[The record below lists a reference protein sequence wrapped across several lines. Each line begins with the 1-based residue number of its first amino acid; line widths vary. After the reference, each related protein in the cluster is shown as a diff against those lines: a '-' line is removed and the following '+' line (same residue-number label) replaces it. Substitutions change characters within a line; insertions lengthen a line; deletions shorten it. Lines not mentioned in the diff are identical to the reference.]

1 MLDDGIAELPTFD
14 AQASMYGSVL
24 GLSQIQYRFR
34 KEHLTPQVLLF
45 GRGQVFLPCLLAR
58 IAATL
63 CQLERKEFAMWD
75 FSMGTAV
82 GLMRKTAP
90 FLLFRIVVYFGIAVA
105 YVLAT
110 GTGAGI
116 GYGIGG
122 FGDDD
127 FQASST
133 VWGGFIGFGA
143 TAGVLYLMRE
153 YLLYVVKAG
162 HIAVMVEA
170 LEGRELPGGQ
180 GQISYARNIITERF
194 GEASVLFGLDQ
205 LIKGV
210 VKAVTGLVQGLLSIL
225 PIPGLDKI
233 MTLVRAYLKI
243 AVGLID
249 EVILAHGL
257 RTRAENPYA
266 SAKEALVLYGQN
278 AKPMLRNAAW
288 LTLFTWGLSLVV
300 FLIMLAPAAAIVY
313 LMPGAWSAGG
323 MVFALL
329 FAWAVK
335 VAVIE
340 PFAIACLLQAFF
352 KVTAGQVPNP
362 EWEAKLDGASAKFKA
377 LGERAVNWV
386 RPRPTSPEP
395 GTEPTAGA

>member
-1 MLDDGIAELPTFD
+1 
-14 AQASMYGSVL
+14 
-24 GLSQIQYRFR
+24 
-34 KEHLTPQVLLF
+34 
-45 GRGQVFLPCLLAR
+45 
-58 IAATL
+58 
-63 CQLERKEFAMWD
+63 MWD
-75 FSMGTAV
+75 FSVKTAL

-90 FLLFRIVVYFGIAVA
+90 FLLFRIAIYFGIATA
-105 YVLAT
+105 YVLVT

-116 GYGIGG
+116 GYGVGG

-127 FQASST
+127 FQAMST
-133 VWGGFIGFGA
+133 MWGGAIGFGL

-170 LEGRELPGGQ
+170 LDGRELPSGK
-180 GQISYARNIITERF
+180 GQIAYAKTIITERF
-194 GEASVLFGLDQ
+194 GEASVLFGIDQ

-210 VKAVTGLVQGLLSIL
+210 VNAVTGLLQGLLSIL
-225 PIPGLDKI
+225 PIPGLDKV
-233 MTLVRAYLKI
+233 MSLVRAYLKL

-278 AKPMLRNAAW
+278 AKPMLKNAAW
-288 LTLFTWGLSLVV
+288 LTLFTWALSVFV
-300 FLIMLAPAAAIVY
+300 FLLMLAPAAAAVY
-313 LMPGAWSAGG
+313 IIPGAWSAGG
-323 MVFALL
+323 VVFALL

-352 KVTAGQVPNP
+352 KVTEGQAPNP
-362 EWEAKLDGASAKFKA
+362 EWEAKLDGASKKFKK
-377 LGERAVNWV
+377 LGERAGSWVN
-386 RPRPTSPEP
+386 
-395 GTEPTAGA
+395 GARNDPAHDASA